1 VKTWADMLV
10 KEFTVGS
17 IGAGS
22 EMELYPAML
31 NKLFATRIKVIAG
44 YKAGSDIDL
53 AMERGELDGRCGTHL
68 TSFKALHPA
77 WFAEHKIRVPVIIAE
92 RRRADLPDTP
102 AVMEFVRHESIRAQ
116 LELMMV
122 AQNMDRPVLAP
133 PGVPAERVTELRAA
147 FDATMADPAFRA
159 EIDKRSLH
167 IDPMRGA
174 DMTAAYAKAFS
185 FPPEI
190 ISAVRDVMGAR

>member
-1 VKTWADMLV
+1 
-10 KEFTVGS
+10 
-17 IGAGS
+17 
-22 EMELYPAML
+22 
-31 NKLFATRIKVIAG
+31 
-44 YKAGSDIDL
+44 
-53 AMERGELDGRCGTHL
+53 
-68 TSFKALHPA
+68 
-77 WFAEHKIRVPVIIAE
+77 
-92 RRRADLPDTP
+92 
-102 AVMEFVRHESIRAQ
+102 MEFVRDELIRAQ

-122 AQNMDRPVLAP
+122 VQNMDRPVLAP

-147 FDATMADPAFRA
+147 FDATMADPTFRA

-190 ISAVRDVMGAR
+190 ISAMRDVMGAR